1 MATLASLADG
11 AKIKFG
17 SIYGKPIIWK
27 VIGQNHYATGQTS
40 LVTDRMVKFMCFDAM
55 EASNSDSDRRS
66 YGNNNCA
73 VSNIRQWLNSDAAGG
88 AWYAA
93 QHSADAPPSN
103 ANVWGN
109 YNEYDAFPGFL
120 NGFTTDEKNAILSTT
135 ITYGK
140 ANVDGGGTAT
150 LTDKV
155 FLLSC
160 TEVGLSGDHVCG
172 TRFSVFNSDSARLA
186 YGTSD
191 AVANSEYSAGYI
203 STTSAGYWWLR
214 DAYASNSRR
223 ARGVSNTGA
232 LSSDRACSGYRGVR
246 PALNL
251 PSSISLSSSTDSDGC
266 YTLVFNNPPE
276 PPSSLNVP
284 STSKWELKNIALSW
298 TAGSDPDGD
307 ALTYEVQ
314 RQRDGGSWEAVY
326 SGSALSCV
334 DSGVASGTAKVTYRV
349 RSVDTSSATSDW
361 RNGGECVL
369 TYNKVPGAP
378 ASITPPATPT
388 GGSVNAV
395 SCTAGTD
402 PDGDALTYR
411 LQRQL
416 DGGSWLTVYEG
427 SGLSFEDGGVAFGST
442 SVAWRVCSVDPY
454 TAASEYTATDALA
467 VTNPDYPMSVANFV
481 AFLKTCL
488 GDGLEWSNGKINV
501 VQ

>member
-11 AKIKFG
+11 ALVKFG
-17 SIYGKPIIWK
+17 SIYGKPIIWR
-27 VIGQNHYATGQTS
+27 VIGQNHYASGQ
-40 LVTDRMVKFMCFDAM
+40 VTLQTESIVKLMCFDAI
-55 EASNSDSDRRS
+55 EASNGDSYRRQ
-66 YGNNNCA
+66 YGNNNYA

-88 AWYAA
+88 AWYSAK
-93 QHSADAPPSN
+93 HSVDTPPSN
-103 ANVWGN
+103 ANVWNN

-120 NGFTTDEKNAILSTT
+120 NGFTADEKNAILSTT

-140 ANVDGGGTAT
+140 ASVDGGGTAT

-172 TRFSVFNSDSARLA
+172 TKFSIYSSDAARIAKPTADAVFNSEYTNSSLN
-186 YGTSD
+186 TS
-191 AVANSEYSAGYI
+191 SGW
-203 STTSAGYWWLR
+203 YWWLR
-214 DAYASNSRR
+214 DAYASNSYRVR
-223 ARGVSNTGA
+223 YVLTSGSLDTSHAYSGNRGA
-232 LSSDRACSGYRGVR
+232 R

-251 PSSISLSSSTDSDGC
+251 LSSISLSSTTDSDGC

-276 PPSSLNVP
+276 PPASMNVP

-307 ALTYEVQ
+307 TLTYEVQ

-334 DSGVASGTAKVTYRV
+334 DNGVANGTARVTYRV
-349 RSVDTSSATSDW
+349 RSVDTSSATSNW

-369 TYNKVPGAP
+369 TYNKAPGAP
-378 ASITPPATPT
+378 ASITPPAIPT
-388 GGSVNAV
+388 GGSANIV
-395 SCTAGTD
+395 SWGAGTD
-402 PDGDALTYR
+402 PDGDTLTYR

-416 DGGSWLTVYEG
+416 DGNNWLTVYEG
-427 SGLSFEDGGVAFGST
+427 NTLSFEDSGVAFGST
-442 SVAWRVCSVDPY
+442 NVTWRVCSVDPY
-454 TAASEYTATDALA
+454 TAASDYTATNTLA
-467 VTNPDYPMSVANFV
+467 VTNPDYPVSAANFV
-481 AFLKTCL
+481 AFLKNCL
-488 GDGLEWSNGKINV
+488 GDGLEWKDGKINI

>member
-11 AKIKFG
+11 AKVKFG
-17 SIYGKPIIWK
+17 SIYGKPIIWR
-27 VIGQNHYATGQTS
+27 VIGQNHYASGQTS
-40 LVTDRMVKFMCFDAM
+40 LQTENIIKLMCFDAI

-66 YGNNNCA
+66 YGNNNYA
-73 VSNIRQWLNSDAAGG
+73 LSNFRQWLNSDAAS
-88 AWYAA
+88 WYSA

-103 ANVWGN
+103 ANVWDN
-109 YNEYDAFPGFL
+109 YNEYDTFPGFL
-120 NGFTTDEKNAILSTT
+120 NGFTADEKAAICDTT

-140 ANVDGGGTAT
+140 ASADGGGTAT
-150 LTDKV
+150 VTDKV
-155 FLLSC
+155 FPLSC
-160 TEVGLSGDHVCG
+160 TEMGLSGDHVCG
-172 TRFSVFNSDSARLA
+172 TKFSIYSSDSARIA
-186 YGTSD
+186 KPTAE
-191 AVANSEYSAGYI
+191 AVSNSEYANNSLN
-203 STTSAGYWWLR
+203 TSSGWRYWLR
-214 DAYASNSRR
+214 DAYASNSYYVRR
-223 ARGVSNTGA
+223 VNSSGSLDFYGAYYGSNGA
-232 LSSDRACSGYRGVR
+232 R

-251 PSSISLSSSTDSDGC
+251 SSSISISSTTDSDGC
-266 YTLVFNNPPE
+266 YTLMFNNPPE

-349 RSVDTSSATSDW
+349 RSVDTSSATSGW

-369 TYNKVPGAP
+369 TYNKAPGAP
-378 ASITPPATPT
+378 ASITPPTMPT

-395 SCTAGTD
+395 SWAAGTD
-402 PDGDALTYR
+402 PDGDTLTYR

-427 SGLSFEDGGVAFGST
+427 SALSFEDGGVAFGST
-442 SVAWRVCSVDPY
+442 SVAWRVCSIDPY
-454 TAASEYTATDALA
+454 TAASGYTATDTLV
-467 VTNPDYPMSVANFV
+467 VTNPDYPMSVANF
-481 AFLKTCL
+481 AAWLKL
-488 GDGLEWSNGKINV
+488 VDGDGGEY
-501 VQ
+501 

>member
-1 MATLASLADG
+1 MATLASLSDG

-17 SIYGKPIIWK
+17 SIYGKPIIWR
-27 VIGQNHYATGQTS
+27 VIGQNHYGSGQVSIQTENIIK
-40 LVTDRMVKFMCFDAM
+40 LACFDAI
-55 EASNSDSDRRS
+55 EASNGDSNRRQ
-66 YGNNNCA
+66 YGNNNYA
-73 VSNIRQWLNSDAAGG
+73 VSNIRQWLNSDALS
-88 AWYAA
+88 WYSA

-103 ANVWGN
+103 ANVWSN

-140 ANVDGGGTAT
+140 ASADGGGTAT

-172 TRFSVFNSDSARLA
+172 TKFSIYS
-186 YGTSD
+186 SD
-191 AVANSEYSAGYI
+191 AARVAKPTADAVSNSEYTNS
-203 STTSAGYWWLR
+203 SLNTSSGWHWWLR
-214 DAYASNSRR
+214 DAYASLSYY
-223 ARGVSNTGA
+223 ARGVGVTGA
-232 LSSDRACSGYRGVR
+232 LGGSIAFDGRRGVR

-284 STSKWELKNIALSW
+284 STSKWELKSIALSW

-307 ALTYEVQ
+307 ALTSEVQ
-314 RQRDGGSWEAVY
+314 RQRDGGSWESVY

-369 TYNKVPGAP
+369 TYNKAPGAP

-395 SCTAGTD
+395 SWAAGTD

-427 SGLSFEDGGVAFGST
+427 SALSFEDGGVAFGST

-454 TAASEYTATDALA
+454 TAVSGYTATDALA

>member
-11 AKIKFG
+11 AKVKLG
-17 SIYGKPIIWK
+17 SIYGKPIIWR
-27 VIGQNHYATGQTS
+27 VIGQNHYASGQTS
-40 LVTDRMVKFMCFDAM
+40 LQTENIIKLMCFDAI

-66 YGNNNCA
+66 YGNNNYA
-73 VSNIRQWLNSDAAGG
+73 LSNFRQWLNSDAAS
-88 AWYAA
+88 WYSA

-103 ANVWGN
+103 ANVWSN

-120 NGFTTDEKNAILSTT
+120 NGFTADEKAAICDTT

-140 ANVDGGGTAT
+140 ASVDGGGTAT
-150 LTDKV
+150 VTDKV
-155 FLLSC
+155 FPLSC
-160 TEVGLSGDHVCG
+160 TEMGLSGDHVCG
-172 TRFSVFNSDSARLA
+172 TKFSIYSGDSARIA
-186 YGTSD
+186 KPTAE
-191 AVANSEYSAGYI
+191 AVSNSEYTNS
-203 STTSAGYWWLR
+203 SLNTSSGWHYWLR
-214 DAYASNSRR
+214 DAYASYSYSVRLVHTSGSLNGRN
-223 ARGVSNTGA
+223 AYYGNRGA
-232 LSSDRACSGYRGVR
+232 R

-251 PSSISLSSSTDSDGC
+251 SSSISISSTTDSDGC

-276 PPSSLNVP
+276 PPGSLTVP
-284 STSKWELKNIALSW
+284 STSKWELKSIALSW

-326 SGSALSCV
+326 SGSSLSCV

-349 RSVDTSSATSDW
+349 RSVDTSSATSGW

-369 TYNKVPGAP
+369 TYNKAPGAP
-378 ASITPPATPT
+378 ASITPPAMPT
-388 GGSVNAV
+388 GGSANTV
-395 SCTAGTD
+395 SWAAGTD
-402 PDGDALTYR
+402 PDGDTLTYR

-427 SGLSFEDGGVAFGST
+427 SALSFEDSGVAFGST

-454 TAASEYTATDALA
+454 TAESDYTATDALA
-467 VTNPDYPMSVANFV
+467 VTNPDYPVSAANFV
-481 AFLKTCL
+481 AFLKNCL
-488 GDGLEWSNGKINV
+488 GDGLEWSNGKINI

>member
-1 MATLASLADG
+1 MATLASLSDG

-17 SIYGKPIIWK
+17 SIYGKPIIWC
-27 VIGQNHYATGQTS
+27 VIGQNHYGSGQVSIQTENIIK
-40 LVTDRMVKFMCFDAM
+40 LACFDAM
-55 EASNSDSDRRS
+55 ESSNSDSNRKQ
-66 YGNNNCA
+66 YGNNNYA
-73 VSNIRQWLNSDAAGG
+73 VSNIRQWLNSDALS
-88 AWYAA
+88 WYAA

-103 ANVWGN
+103 ANVWSN

-172 TRFSVFNSDSARLA
+172 TEFSIYS
-186 YGTSD
+186 SD
-191 AVANSEYSAGYI
+191 AARIAKPTADAVSNSEYTDSSL
-203 STTSAGYWWLR
+203 STSSGWYWWLR
-214 DAYASNSRR
+214 DAYASNSRL
-223 ARGVSNTGA
+223 ARYVNSTGA
-232 LSSDRACSGYRGVR
+232 LGNNYAYRGNGGVR

-266 YTLVFNNPPE
+266 YTLVYNNPPE
-276 PPSSLNVP
+276 PPSSLTVP
-284 STSKWELKNIALSW
+284 STSKWELKSIALSW

-326 SGSALSCV
+326 SGSALSCI

-349 RSVDTSSATSDW
+349 RSVDTSSATSGW
-361 RNGGECVL
+361 CNGGECVL
-369 TYNKVPGAP
+369 TYNKAPGAP
-378 ASITPPATPT
+378 SSITPPATPT

-395 SCTAGTD
+395 SWAAGTD

-427 SGLSFEDGGVAFGST
+427 GALSFEDSGVAFGST

-454 TAASEYTATDALA
+454 TATSGYTATDALA

>member
-17 SIYGKPIIWK
+17 SIYGKPIIWR
-27 VIGQNHYATGQTS
+27 VIGQNHYGSGQVSIQTENIIK
-40 LVTDRMVKFMCFDAM
+40 LACFDAI
-55 EASNSDSDRRS
+55 EASNSDSYRKQ
-66 YGNNNCA
+66 YGNNNYA
-73 VSNIRQWLNSDAAGG
+73 VSNIRQWLNSDALS
-88 AWYAA
+88 WYSA

-103 ANVWGN
+103 ANVWNN

-140 ANVDGGGTAT
+140 ASVDGGGTAT

-172 TRFSVFNSDSARLA
+172 TKFSIYS
-186 YGTSD
+186 SD
-191 AVANSEYSAGYI
+191 AARVAKPTADAVSNSEYKDS
-203 STTSAGYWWLR
+203 SLNTSSGWYWWLR
-214 DAYASNSRR
+214 DAYASYSYD
-223 ARGVSNTGA
+223 ARFVYEAGA
-232 LSSDRACSGYRGVR
+232 LNGNYAYFGGLGVR

-284 STSKWELKNIALSW
+284 STSKWELKSIELSW

-326 SGSALSCV
+326 SGSALSCI

-369 TYNKVPGAP
+369 TYNKAPGAP

-395 SCTAGTD
+395 SWTAGTD

-427 SGLSFEDGGVAFGST
+427 SALSFEDSGVAFGST
-442 SVAWRVCSVDPY
+442 SVVWRVCSVDPY
-454 TAASEYTATDALA
+454 TAVSGYTATDALA

>member
-11 AKIKFG
+11 AKVKFG
-17 SIYGKPIIWK
+17 SIYGKPIIWR
-27 VIGQNHYATGQTS
+27 VIGQNHYASGQTS
-40 LVTDRMVKFMCFDAM
+40 LVTDRVVKYMCVDAM
-55 EASNSDSDRRS
+55 ESANSDSNRRS
-66 YGNNNCA
+66 YGNNLYP
-73 VSNIRQWLNSDAAGG
+73 VSNMHQWLNSDAAS
-88 AWYAA
+88 WYSA

-103 ANVWGN
+103 ANVWSN

-120 NGFTTDEKNAILSTT
+120 NGFTADERAAICNTALTCERAS
-135 ITYGK
+135 
-140 ANVDGGGTAT
+140 VDGGGTASFNA
-150 LTDKV
+150 KV

-160 TEVGLSGDHVCG
+160 TEVGLSGGQVCG
-172 TRFSVFNSDSARLA
+172 TQFPMFNSDAARVA
-186 YGTSD
+186 YGTAE
-191 AVANSEYSAGYI
+191 AVANSEYKDSYI
-203 STTSAGYWWLR
+203 STTSGNYWWLR
-214 DAYASNSRR
+214 DAYASDSYGVRR
-223 ARGVSNTGA
+223 VYASGSLDDHDAYLGNLGA
-232 LSSDRACSGYRGVR
+232 R

-251 PSSISLSSSTDSDGC
+251 SSSISISSTTDSDGC

-349 RSVDTSSATSDW
+349 RSVDTSSATSGW

-369 TYNKVPGAP
+369 TYNKAPGAP
-378 ASITPPATPT
+378 ASITPPKTPT
-388 GGSVNAV
+388 GGSPNAV
-395 SCTAGTD
+395 SWAAGTD

-427 SGLSFEDGGVAFGST
+427 SALSFEDGGVAFGST
-442 SVAWRVCSVDPY
+442 SVAWRVCSIDPY
-454 TAASEYTATDALA
+454 TAASGYTATDALA
-467 VTNPDYPMSVANFV
+467 VTNPDYPVSAANFV
-481 AFLKTCL
+481 AFLKNCL
-488 GDGLEWSNGKINV
+488 GDGLEWSNGKINI

>member
-17 SIYGKPIIWK
+17 SIYGKPIIWR
-27 VIGQNHYATGQTS
+27 VIGQNHYGTGQVSIQTENIIK
-40 LVTDRMVKFMCFDAM
+40 LACFDAI
-55 EASNSDSDRRS
+55 EASNSDSNRRQ
-66 YGNNNCA
+66 YGNNNYA
-73 VSNIRQWLNSDAAGG
+73 VSNIRQWLNSDALS
-88 AWYAA
+88 WYSA

-103 ANVWGN
+103 ANVWSN

-120 NGFTTDEKNAILSTT
+120 NGFTTDEKNAILSTN
-135 ITYGK
+135 IVYGK
-140 ANVDGGGTAT
+140 ASVDGGGTAT

-172 TRFSVFNSDSARLA
+172 TKFSIYSSDEARIA
-186 YGTSD
+186 KPTAD
-191 AVANSEYSAGYI
+191 AVSNSEYTNS
-203 STTSAGYWWLR
+203 SLNTSSGWYWWLR
-214 DAYASNSRR
+214 DAYASNSHY
-223 ARGVSNTGA
+223 ARVVFDTGA
-232 LSSDRACSGYRGVR
+232 LNYNDAYRGYFGVR

-276 PPSSLNVP
+276 PPSSLTVP
-284 STSKWELKNIALSW
+284 STSKWELKSIALSW

-307 ALTYEVQ
+307 SLTYEVQ

-326 SGSALSCV
+326 SGGALSCV
-334 DSGVASGTAKVTYRV
+334 DSGVVSGTAKVTYRV
-349 RSVDTSSATSDW
+349 RSVDTSSATSGW

-369 TYNKVPGAP
+369 TYNKAPNAP
-378 ASITPPATPT
+378 ASITPPTAPT
-388 GGSVNAV
+388 GGSPNAV
-395 SCTAGTD
+395 SWEAGTD

-416 DGGSWLTVYEG
+416 DGGTWLTVYEG
-427 SGLSFEDGGVAFGST
+427 DALSFEDGGVAFGST

-454 TAASEYTATDALA
+454 TAVSGYTATDALA

>member
-11 AKIKFG
+11 AKVKLG
-17 SIYGKPIIWK
+17 SIYGKPIIWR
-27 VIGQNHYATGQTS
+27 VIGQNHYASGQTS
-40 LVTDRMVKFMCFDAM
+40 LQTESIIKLMCFDAM

-66 YGNNNCA
+66 YGNNNYA
-73 VSNIRQWLNSDAAGG
+73 LSNFRQWLNSDAAS
-88 AWYAA
+88 WYSA

-103 ANVWGN
+103 ANVWNN

-120 NGFTTDEKNAILSTT
+120 NGFTADEKAAICDTT

-140 ANVDGGGTAT
+140 ASVDGGGTAT
-150 LTDKV
+150 VTDKV
-155 FLLSC
+155 FPLSC
-160 TEVGLSGDHVCG
+160 TEMGLSGDHVCG
-172 TRFSVFNSDSARLA
+172 TKFSIYSSDSARIA
-186 YGTSD
+186 KPTAE
-191 AVANSEYSAGYI
+191 AVSNSEYTNS
-203 STTSAGYWWLR
+203 SLNTSSGWYYWLR
-214 DAYASNSRR
+214 DAYASGSHSVRLVG
-223 ARGVSNTGA
+223 ASGSLGYGSAFYGGRGA
-232 LSSDRACSGYRGVR
+232 R

-251 PSSISLSSSTDSDGC
+251 SSSISISSTTDSDGC

-276 PPSSLNVP
+276 PPGSLTVP
-284 STSKWELKNIALSW
+284 STSKWELKSIALSW

-326 SGSALSCV
+326 SGSSLSCV

-349 RSVDTSSATSDW
+349 RSVDTSSATSGW

-369 TYNKVPGAP
+369 TYNKAPGAP
-378 ASITPPATPT
+378 ASITPPAMPT
-388 GGSVNAV
+388 GGSANTV
-395 SCTAGTD
+395 SWAAGTD
-402 PDGDALTYR
+402 PDGDTLTYR

-427 SGLSFEDGGVAFGST
+427 SALSFEDSGVAFGST

-454 TAASEYTATDALA
+454 TAASGYTATDALA
-467 VTNPDYPMSVANFV
+467 VTNPDYPVSAANFV
-481 AFLKTCL
+481 AFLKNCL
-488 GDGLEWSNGKINV
+488 GDGLEWRDGKINI